1 MDIIIII
8 ILIVGIIICAKLGL
22 DSIDNMVIDN
32 KNKKE
37 DKTKWI

>member
-1 MDIIIII
+1 MNIIIII

-37 DKTKWI
+37 DK